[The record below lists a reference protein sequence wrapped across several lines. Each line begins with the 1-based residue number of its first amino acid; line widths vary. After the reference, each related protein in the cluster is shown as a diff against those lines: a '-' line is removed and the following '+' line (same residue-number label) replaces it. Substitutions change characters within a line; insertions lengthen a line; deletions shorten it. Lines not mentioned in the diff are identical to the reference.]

1 MGEYVTKHVPK
12 YIFIHTP
19 KPIRNWWNSAS
30 LPKTPASCSR
40 RR

>member
-19 KPIRNWWNSAS
+19 PLATRTSIGIVGMTLLTK
-30 LPKTPASCSR
+30 
-40 RR
+40 